1 MKFTLVFLCA
11 CVVITHQQFQR
22 PRAMLWLSPY
32 YSSPQSAVN
41 NYQAYRYN
49 DVPYLNDGFNREKIE
64 SHDNLDDFQYQSRI
78 RGSFAQEQVNPRF
91 FFGLNPFAGSGSSAA
106 VPTIM
111 SMVTTVASIVT
122 CVPAIQ
128 FANAAPPPCVGRKK
142 REIDD
147 VASEH
152 IQFPIVPTATLKLT
166 PTHLVRENRQLSTDQ
181 SIRDILHSTKDDI
194 TNHEVSNTD
203 QTNMRDRRFFL
214 SNGIL
219 SNGLLGN
226 GLFGSSSAMGAASV
240 VTSYAFVA
248 TTLIQTVNLV
258 TSLTTQCGTGT
269 GTFPCADCLP
279 AGYIVCT
286 P

>member
-1 MKFTLVFLCA
+1 MGILL
-11 CVVITHQQFQR
+11 H
-22 PRAMLWLSPY
+22 

-49 DVPYLNDGFNREKIE
+49 DVPYLNDGFNREKME

-128 FANAAPPPCVGRKK
+128 FDAAAVPPPVCVGRKR

-152 IQFPIVPTATLKLT
+152 VQFPIAPTATLKLK

-181 SIRDILHSTKDDI
+181 SIHDILHPTKDDI
-194 TNHEVSNTD
+194 THDEGSNAD
-203 QTNMRDRRFFL
+203 QTNMRDRRFFS

-226 GLFGSSSAMGAASV
+226 GLFGSSSAMGSASV

-248 TTLIQTVNLV
+248 TTLTQTVNLV
-258 TSLTTQCGTGT
+258 VPAPAAQCNPAAVAPEVPV
-269 GTFPCADCLP
+269 PCATCLP
-279 AGYIVCT
+279 EGYILC
-286 P
+286 PA